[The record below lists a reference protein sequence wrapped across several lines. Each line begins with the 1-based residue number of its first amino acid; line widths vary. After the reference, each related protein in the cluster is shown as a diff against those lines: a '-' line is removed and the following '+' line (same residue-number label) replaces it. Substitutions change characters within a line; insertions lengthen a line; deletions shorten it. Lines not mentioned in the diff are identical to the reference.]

1 MSAPAES
8 PLRRFAPA
16 PPEGEPRSQ
25 APEGKPRDELA
36 GWSAR
41 ELAAL
46 AAEYWTRLPRNP
58 EDDADAL
65 AAIAQLGGY
74 VSQLGRIVAA
84 MQRRMDEME
93 MESRRKLTISHADAL
108 NLQKLIRQRAADIC
122 AQYQLTSAQDA
133 AAFRAAIKKAVL
145 TRHGIRDLHD
155 LPLAALDGAGDQIAH
170 YASMALVMERR
181 RTAT

>member
-16 PPEGEPRSQ
+16 PPEGEQ
-25 APEGKPRDELA
+25 RDALA
-36 GWSAR
+36 EWSAQ

-46 AAEYWTRLPRNP
+46 AAEPESRLPRHP
-58 EDDADAL
+58 EDMDAAI

-93 MESRRKLTISHADAL
+93 QESRRKLTISHADAL
-108 NLQKLIRQRAADIC
+108 NLQKLIRQRAAEIC
-122 AQYQLTSAQDA
+122 AQYQLKSAQDA

-145 TRHGIRDLHD
+145 TRHGIRDVHD
-155 LPLAALDGAGDQIAH
+155 LPLIALDGARDQIAH

>member
-16 PPEGEPRSQ
+16 PPEGEPR
-25 APEGKPRDELA
+25 DELA
-36 GWSAR
+36 GWDT
-41 ELAAL
+41 EAL
-46 AAEYWTRLPRNP
+46 AAPATTPGNRLPRHP
-58 EDDADAL
+58 EDGMDAL

-93 MESRRKLTISHADAL
+93 QESRRKLTISHADAL
-108 NLQKLIRQRAADIC
+108 NLQKLIRQRAAEIC
-122 AQYQLTSAQDA
+122 AQYQLPSVQDA